1 MKLSVS
7 LPEDDVAFLDDY
19 ANQQSL
25 DSRSA
30 AVQRAISLLRASE
43 LGDAYEE
50 AWDEWFSSGEAGV
63 WERTAGDQG
72 TSKRRAKR

>member
-7 LPEDDVAFLDDY
+7 LPDEDVAFLDQY
-19 ANQQSL
+19 ADQQEL

-30 AVQRAISLLRASE
+30 AVQRAVMLLRASE
-43 LGDAYEE
+43 LGDAYES
-50 AWDEWFSSGEAGV
+50 AWDEWSSSGEAGV

-72 TSKRRAKR
+72 RRAKR